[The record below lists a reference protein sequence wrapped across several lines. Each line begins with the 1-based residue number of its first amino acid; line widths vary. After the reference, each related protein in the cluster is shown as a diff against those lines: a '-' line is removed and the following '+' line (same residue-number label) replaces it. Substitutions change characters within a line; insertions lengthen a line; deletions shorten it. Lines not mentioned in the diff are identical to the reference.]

1 MTARKHVGQLDHC
14 DPYLRSR
21 RCEMA
26 FAAGVEPVEPGA
38 AVSPRCV
45 VQRMNT
51 DIRLSR
57 HCLMLVP

>member
-1 MTARKHVGQLDHC
+1 
-14 DPYLRSR
+14 
-21 RCEMA
+21 MA